1 MPLEPVPEMMQAA
14 RSGEY
19 AIGYFESWSIETLQG
34 VIDAAETSRSPVI
47 IGFNGEFLS
56 RDGRLE
62 PERLSV
68 YAALAV
74 AAAESAKVPCGL
86 IFNECAQDDWVEEA
100 VSLGFNLVMPAD
112 AHAPPDEYR
121 GRVARLTAIAHE
133 HGVAVEAELG
143 ELPYGNSGNGALT
156 DPDEAAAFVETTEV
170 DLLAVSAGNVH
181 VKLEGRQALDLEH
194 LQIIADK
201 VNIPLVLH
209 GGSGIDDESLKRA
222 IHVGVTKINYGTCLK
237 QTYLAALRS
246 KLDTDQADPHELL
259 GMGGDPDI
267 MVAGRRAVRDEVLR
281 RMNVIGC
288 GSRA

>member
-1 MPLEPVPEMMQAA
+1 MQAA

>member
-1 MPLEPVPEMMQAA
+1 MEPVPEMMQAA